1 MQKISIKQNW
11 QLIKTLWRMRLSHL
25 MVFRLSFFGAT
36 FVDGTLFLVQLL
48 MFQAMY
54 SWVDTIGTFSRGQ
67 MFIFVGTF
75 SLINALNMVIY
86 FFGTLGIAS
95 KIRDGSLDH
104 YLTKPMSP
112 LLRLTFENLNPGS
125 LPLIVLSA
133 VIIGYG
139 VEVSG
144 VHVNALTV
152 LLYLLMVALMTLLW
166 YDCMVVL
173 RTLPFFFISTSAV
186 DEIEGNLIDG
196 CFRVPGMLFTGVW
209 KVVFWFVLPYGVMA
223 TVPTQLLTGVLTL
236 GGAAYAVGLT
246 VVFTAFTMWFWK
258 FGLRHYKSA
267 SS

>member
-1 MQKISIKQNW
+1 MQKAGIKQNW
-11 QLIKTLWRMRLSHL
+11 QLIRTLWRMRLSHL

-48 MFQAMY
+48 TFQAMY

-86 FFGTLGIAS
+86 FFGVIGIPG

-112 LLRLTFENLNPGS
+112 LLRLTFEQLNPGS

-139 VEVSG
+139 VEVTG
-144 VHVNALTV
+144 LQVDALTAI
-152 LLYLLMVALMTLLW
+152 LYLLMAGLMTLLW
-166 YDCMVVL
+166 YDCEVVL
-173 RTLPFFFISTSAV
+173 RTLPFFFLSTSAV

-209 KVVFWFVLPYGVMA
+209 KVIFWFVLPYGVMA
-223 TVPTQLLTGVLTL
+223 TVPAQLLTGVLTFA
-236 GGAAYAVGLT
+236 GAMYAVGLT
-246 VVFTAFTMWFWK
+246 VVFTVFTLWFWR

>member
-1 MQKISIKQNW
+1 MQNW

-36 FVDGTLFLVQLL
+36 FVDGFMFLLELL
-48 MFQAMY
+48 TFQAMY

-86 FFGTLGIAS
+86 FFGVNSITG

-112 LLRLTFENLNPGS
+112 LLRLTFEQLNPGS

-139 VEVSG
+139 AEVAG
-144 VHVNALTV
+144 VRVDALTA

-166 YDCMVVL
+166 YDCEVVL

-186 DEIEGNLIDG
+186 NEMEGYLIEGCL
-196 CFRVPGMLFTGVW
+196 RVPGMLFTGVW
-209 KVVFWFVLPYGVMA
+209 KVVFWFVLPYGIMA
-223 TVPTQLLTGVLTL
+223 TVPTQLMTGALSFT
-236 GGAAYAVGLT
+236 GAAYAVGLT
-246 VVFTAFTMWFWK
+246 VAFTWFTMWFWK

>member
-1 MQKISIKQNW
+1 MKGSVKQNW
-11 QLIKTLWRMRLSHL
+11 LLIRTLWRMRLSHL

-36 FVDGTLFLVQLL
+36 FVDGSLFLLQLM

-54 SWVDTIGTFSRGQ
+54 SWVDSIGTFSRGQ

-86 FFGTLGIAS
+86 FFGVNGIAG

-112 LLRLTFENLNPGS
+112 LLRLTFEQLNPGS
-125 LPLIVLSA
+125 LPLIALSA
-133 VIIGYG
+133 AIIGYG
-139 VEVSG
+139 LETAG
-144 VHVNALTV
+144 VHADALTV

-166 YDCMVVL
+166 YDCEVVL

-186 DEIEGNLIDG
+186 DELESNLIDG
-196 CFRVPGMLFTGVW
+196 CFRVPGTLFTGIW
-209 KVVFWFVLPYGVMA
+209 KVIFWFVLPYGIMA
-223 TVPTQLLTGVLTL
+223 TVPTQLITGALTL
-236 GGAAYAVGLT
+236 GGAARAVG
-246 VVFTAFTMWFWK
+246 VVAVFTAFTLWFWR